1 MTESFLNSTGTK
13 TMTGAI
19 NIVKAM
25 VNTMKPIFGKK
36 TGQNFTDA
44 ISKSLNLTPK
54 LTSEEKRKQNKEKL
68 QNSHEKLKTTL
79 SQDDFDVNYF
89 LSSGKS
95 YSQYERDIYRLGNH
109 TANMRRQTG
118 CWVYFKRRECSCTKE
133 KSKCEKQE
141 TSWPF
146 SIIPH

>member
-1 MTESFLNSTGTK
+1 MPRYDQESGTK

-25 VNTMKPIFGKK
+25 VNTMKPIFEKK

-95 YSQYERDIYRLGNH
+95 YSLYERDRL
-109 TANMRRQTG
+109 AA
-118 CWVYFKRRECSCTKE
+118 
-133 KSKCEKQE
+133 
-141 TSWPF
+141 
-146 SIIPH
+146 